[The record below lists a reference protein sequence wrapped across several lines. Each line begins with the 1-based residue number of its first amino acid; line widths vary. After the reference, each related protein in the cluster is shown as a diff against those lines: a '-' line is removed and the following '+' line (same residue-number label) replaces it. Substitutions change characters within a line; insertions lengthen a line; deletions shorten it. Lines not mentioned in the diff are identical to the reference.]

1 MNDKDENGVTRF
13 LLMIHSAKNG
23 IELKA
28 ADNSGCTEF
37 ILACQKGHNHV
48 VKLVDKYLTKL
59 LLKNGFVSVL

>member
-1 MNDKDENGVTRF
+1 MTR
-13 LLMIHSAKNG
+13 LLLLRADCKIHTKNG
-23 IELKA
+23 IELNA
-28 ADNSGCTEF
+28 VDLNGCTEF